1 VAGNLGKAIKFAR
14 SPAGRKVLVEAI
26 RVARSEEGKKL
37 IAQARKV
44 ATTPEGK
51 RLLAQAR
58 EQAKHFARAGGQAAS
73 HTAEDMERAKAWQ
86 NIRERFNGG
95 KRP

>member
-1 VAGNLGKAIKFAR
+1 MPGNLGKAIKFAR
-14 SPAGRKVLVEAI
+14 SPQGRKVLMEAI

-51 RLLAQAR
+51 RLLAQAK
-58 EQAKHFARAGGQAAS
+58 EHAKLFAKGPGAAADEVARKARRSGRFVHVGQVGGPS
-73 HTAEDMERAKAWQ
+73 
-86 NIRERFNGG
+86 
-95 KRP
+95 

>member
-14 SPAGRKVLVEAI
+14 SPQGRKVLMEAI

-58 EQAKHFARAGGQAAS
+58 EQAKVRIPEVVPAISLALLVANLCPLSPLGVPRGLLS
-73 HTAEDMERAKAWQ
+73 RVC
-86 NIRERFNGG
+86 
-95 KRP
+95 

>member
-1 VAGNLGKAIKFAR
+1 VPGNLGKAIKFAR

-51 RLLAQAR
+51 RLLQQTK
-58 EQAKHFARAGGQAAS
+58 EQAKLFAKAPIDRQGAA
-73 HTAEDMERAKAWQ
+73 ADDVERAQAWKKV
-86 NIRERFNGG
+86 RDRFNGG
-95 KRP
+95 NRP

>member
-1 VAGNLGKAIKFAR
+1 VPGNLGKAIKFAR
-14 SPAGRKVLVEAI
+14 SPAGRKVMMEAI

-51 RLLAQAR
+51 RLLQQAK
-58 EQAKHFARAGGQAAS
+58 EQAKLF
-73 HTAEDMERAKAWQ
+73 AKAPGATADEVERTQAWQ
-86 NIRERFNGG
+86 KVRERFNNGD

>member
-1 VAGNLGKAIKFAR
+1 MPGNLGKAIKFAR
-14 SPAGRKVLVEAI
+14 SPQGRKVLMEAI

-51 RLLAQAR
+51 RLLAQAK
-58 EQAKHFARAGGQAAS
+58 EHAKLFAKAPGA
-73 HTAEDMERAKAWQ
+73 TADEVERAESWQ
-86 NIRERFNGG
+86 KVRDRFNGG
-95 KRP
+95 NRP

>member
-1 VAGNLGKAIKFAR
+1 VPGNLGKAIKFAR
-14 SPAGRKVLVEAI
+14 SPAGRKVLMEAI

-51 RLLAQAR
+51 RLLAQAK
-58 EQAKHFARAGGQAAS
+58 EQAKLFTKQAAS
-73 HTAEDMERAKAWQ
+73 GATTAEDERAQAWQ
-86 NIRERFNGG
+86 KVRDRFNGG
-95 KRP
+95 NRPS